1 MKRSLFIG
9 GALLV
14 IFASTISTAQA
25 PAPYANPLIGTWKQN
40 MEKSTY
46 SPGPPP
52 PKGVGAVRQY
62 AAGDD
67 GSIVAV
73 TFNIDTQGLP
83 SLGAVAAANY
93 DGKEYAQYTIA
104 TLATSLGSHI
114 GPKIER
120 TIAYKPVNQSTVEI
134 TQRQDGRIVSKVMR
148 TISRDGKTMTEQTD
162 FTDPDSGQH
171 INNVLVFEKQ

>member
-1 MKRSLFIG
+1 MKRSLLVLG
-9 GALLV
+9 GTVA
-14 IFASTISTAQA
+14 IACSTILPAQT

-40 MEKSTY
+40 MDKSMY

-52 PKGVGAVRQY
+52 PRGVGSVRQY
-62 AAGDD
+62 ASGDD

-73 TFNIDTQGLP
+73 TFNIDAQGLP

-93 DGKEYAQYTIA
+93 DGKEYAQHTIA

-120 TIAYKPVNQSTVEI
+120 TIAYKPVNQYTVEI
-134 TQRQDGRIVSKVMR
+134 TQRQDGRVVNISTR
-148 TISRDGKTMTEQTD
+148 TISRDGKTLTERVD
-162 FTDPDSGQH
+162 FMDPVRGER